1 MTSETKEKILKLNGV
16 TDPGALADVLF
27 QAQHPDLAVVF
38 YGRAIKGATTPETK
52 AWLLFQT
59 ANCSN
64 ETDPK
69 AAVKT
74 YDQLVASH
82 PKSLWSNIAKLQKG
96 MVQWR
101 TTNNMMLLLNDI
113 EQQGQPASNVSE
125 QK

>member
-1 MTSETKEKILKLNGV
+1 MTSETKEKIRKLNGI

-27 QAQHPDLAVVF
+27 QAKHPDLAVVF
-38 YGRAIKGATTPETK
+38 YDRAIKGATNSETK
-52 AWLLFQT
+52 AWLLFQA

-64 ETDPK
+64 ETNPK
-69 AAVKT
+69 AAVKA
-74 YDQLVASH
+74 YDQLVLSH
-82 PKSLWSNIAKLQKG
+82 PESLWSNIAQLQKG

-113 EQQGQPASNVSE
+113 DQQGQPASSVSE